1 MGTVTVTIEVGDL
14 QGHQFREVPTEVDTG
29 ATYSAIPR
37 TVLEE
42 LGVRV
47 MDTLPTKLADGSE
60 APADMGYALLRVQGR
75 ELPTIVLFA
84 EEREPALLG
93 VTTLELARLGVDP
106 LNGELIPV
114 QAKRY

>member
-1 MGTVTVTIEVGDL
+1 MGAVTVTVEVGDL
-14 QGHQFREVPTEVDTG
+14 QGRQFREVAAEVAAG

-37 TVLEE
+37 AVLEE

-47 MDTLPTKLADGSE
+47 MDTLPTKLADGSD

-84 EEREPALLG
+84 EDQEPALLG

-114 QAKRY
+114 QARRY